1 MGSRKVSKS
10 ERRMV
15 KIESFVLPVF
25 YFPTFGLPHYSI
37 FTTMN
42 LTYWLL
48 AFILLSVM
56 IVSVAAKKLTPMASL
71 VGGIIGVCVY
81 MGAGF
86 TGIAM
91 MGAFFIL
98 GTIATSLGIKTKIEK
113 RMAEENNGQ
122 RKATQVIANAGVA
135 ALLGLCIHFLPK
147 HTLPLRLMMAASFSS
162 ATADTLSSE
171 LGNLWGRRFYNILSF
186 KKDERGLDGVVSLE
200 GTGAGVCGSFVI
212 ALIFMI
218 GFGWKVWFCLIIV
231 LSGTIGNFSDSLL
244 GAALERKGYLKN
256 DAVNFL
262 NTLIAAV
269 VALVLY
275 EI

>member
-1 MGSRKVSKS
+1 
-10 ERRMV
+10 
-15 KIESFVLPVF
+15 
-25 YFPTFGLPHYSI
+25 
-37 FTTMN
+37 MN
-42 LTYWLL
+42 RDYWLL
-48 AFILLSVM
+48 LFILLSVM
-56 IVSVAAKKLTPMASL
+56 IMSVAAKKLTPIAAFT
-71 VGGIIGVCVY
+71 GGIIGVCVY
-81 MGAGF
+81 IGAHF

-98 GTIATSLGIKTKIEK
+98 GTAATSLGIKTKIEK
-113 RMAEENNGQ
+113 RIAEKDKGQ
-122 RKATQVIANAGVA
+122 RKASQVIANAGVA
-135 ALLGLCIHFLPK
+135 AIIGLMVYFFPERLILLH
-147 HTLPLRLMMAASFSS
+147 LMMAASFSS

-171 LGNLWGRRFYNILSF
+171 LGNVWGRRFYNILSF

-200 GTGAGVCGSFVI
+200 GTLAGICGSFVI

-218 GFGWKVWFCLIIV
+218 GFGWKVWFCLIIL
-231 LSGTIGNFSDSLL
+231 LSGTMGNLSDSLL

-275 EI
+275 KIV